1 MRIDSLGRATGPEE
15 LSRPPRT
22 EKGSFLAALK
32 EKLSLVNDLQKGA
45 ERAGESLAV
54 GESKNIH
61 ETMISLERAD
71 LALRLLTQIR
81 NKALEA
87 YREIMRMQV

>member
-1 MRIDSLGRATGPEE
+1 MRIDSLGQVGGPEK
-15 LSRPPRT
+15 LSRARET
-22 EKGSFLAALK
+22 EKGSFLTVL
-32 EKLSLVNDLQKGA
+32 EQKLSLVNKLQKEA
-45 ERAGESLAV
+45 EGAGESLAV
-54 GESKNIH
+54 GESRSIH

-71 LALRLLTQIR
+71 LALRLLTQMR

>member
-1 MRIDSLGRATGPEE
+1 MRIDSLGRVGGLEK
-15 LSRPPRT
+15 LSRPPET
-22 EKGSFLAALK
+22 EKGSFLAAL
-32 EKLSLVNDLQKGA
+32 EDKLSLVNDLQKGA

-54 GESKNIH
+54 GETKNIH

-71 LALRLLTQIR
+71 IALRLLTQVR